1 MIYYLQAPGSS
12 RGPCHLSAT
21 DADIPFERLRKV
33 VEALGYGRIVEIVLE
48 DGAPVAVVAQV
59 RISLKENVAARLRRL
74 GPVLDN

>member
-1 MIYYLQAPGSS
+1 MIYFLQAPGSS
-12 RGPCHLSAT
+12 RGPCHLGT

-59 RISLKENVAARLRRL
+59 RISLKENVAARLRKL
-74 GPVLDN
+74 GPVLDS